1 MDGSNTPL
9 QVSKSWSS
17 YIVIL
22 EFDFIEIEGTIEVIG
37 KYTPK
42 KYIYILLLKGQKLR
56 EEMEIILKMSGE

>member
-17 YIVIL
+17 YIIIL

-37 KYTPK
+37 KYAPK
-42 KYIYILLLKGQKLR
+42 KKKHPPTQGTKITRKNENNFENVR
-56 EEMEIILKMSGE
+56 